1 MTARKKSV
9 AEMARDKGIKP
20 SLVYNRINRGW
31 TLSKALNTPVNIKNR
46 PYKAKAQ
53 FVEEYASKPA
63 ANDEVYDTEPNSDSG
78 LWIVFWGL
86 LTIAGML
93 ALHSFFGQ

>member
-31 TLSKALNTPVNIKNR
+31 TLTKALNTPVNVKNR
-46 PYKAKAQ
+46 PYKAKAK
-53 FVEEYASKPA
+53 FVEEYTSKPA
-63 ANDEVYDTEPNSDSG
+63 ANDPQWYASG
-78 LWIVFWGL
+78 TQKDVRPVIYSILGAIGVIVVAWL
-86 LTIAGML
+86 LDN
-93 ALHSFFGQ
+93 

>member
-31 TLSKALNTPVNIKNR
+31 TLTKALNTPVNVKNR
-46 PYKAKAQ
+46 PYKAEAK
-53 FVEEYASKPA
+53 FVEEYTSKPA
-63 ANDEVYDTEPNSDSG
+63 ANDAVYNTEPKIQSG
-78 LWIVFWGL
+78 LWALFWGL
-86 LTIAGML
+86 LAVCAML
-93 ALHSFFGQ
+93 AFHSLFGQ